1 MIPAAEDAVD
11 ILDQEE
17 NLAHFDP
24 AELDS
29 GSDVGSD
36 IDEPNDAT
44 SATYDA
50 LISNLLQMVDFLE
63 TERKFPGDK
72 CVKKLTEA
80 MGVPI
85 ENFFDDV
92 RKRKNARTFNATWT
106 NRKHP
111 IQQASISIALR
122 NENIG
127 VVKNAILLHRYIRYK
142 LKFYDWKSKIIATKS
157 PHEFACLGNMVN
169 SSVDLPMF
177 HWSIGRSDDNQL
189 KSSMH

>member
-1 MIPAAEDAVD
+1 MIPAAENAVD

-36 IDEPNDAT
+36 INEPNDAT

-50 LISNLLQMVDFLE
+50 LISNLFQMVDFLE

-72 CVKKLTEA
+72 CVKKLTET

-92 RKRKNARTFNATWT
+92 RKRKNARTFSATWT

-111 IQQASISIALR
+111 ASL
-122 NENIG
+122 
-127 VVKNAILLHRYIRYK
+127 YI
-142 LKFYDWKSKIIATKS
+142 
-157 PHEFACLGNMVN
+157 N
-169 SSVDLPMF
+169 SS
-177 HWSIGRSDDNQL
+177 
-189 KSSMH
+189 